1 MVIGGRNTG
10 RVGIITHREKHASKY
25 YVQERTFKSDLGQ
38 VL

>member
-25 YVQERTFKSDLGQ
+25 LCWGAGVMFLSNLEF
-38 VL
+38 